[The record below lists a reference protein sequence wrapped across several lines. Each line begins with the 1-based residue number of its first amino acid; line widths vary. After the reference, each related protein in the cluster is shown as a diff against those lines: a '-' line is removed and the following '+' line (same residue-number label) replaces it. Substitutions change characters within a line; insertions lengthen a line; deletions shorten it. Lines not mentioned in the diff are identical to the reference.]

1 MNVNLYNYYMN
12 YKKNI
17 STNIKMLR
25 LSQNMSQ
32 AELANN
38 LNLSKAAI
46 SLYELGERTPSTDTI
61 IEISRLFD
69 VEPGVLFS
77 NHKDKKSTKLISV
90 DGLSN
95 SEINA
100 IATIINNLK
109 KK

>member
-1 MNVNLYNYYMN
+1 MN

-32 AELANN
+32 AELDNS

-46 SLYELGERTPSTDTI
+46 SLHELSEHTPLTDTI
-61 IEISRLFD
+61 IEISRLFN
-69 VEPGVLFS
+69 VKPGVFFS
-77 NHKDKKSTKLISV
+77 NHKDKKSTKLINV

-95 SEINA
+95 TEIKA

-109 KK
+109 KAH